1 MCGPKTARSSPIT
14 LPALPPHT
22 GSLPFFGP
30 FPEFL
35 PTSPGLISIKFQ
47 NSALRWLKVV
57 HAHQQNLRY
66 RSRRS
71 LHAHTPLSAC
81 TLSSCPKSG
90 HPSHGALCPLLPVLF
105 GENSF
110 LCSVRFQAACSTF
123 SSALCTFSYDT
134 VLAITAS

>member
-35 PTSPGLISIKFQ
+35 LSSPGLISIKFQ

-90 HPSHGALCPLLPVLF
+90 HPNHGALCPLLSCSLWREFFSLLGQVSSSLLNFFLSPVY
-105 GENSF
+105 F
-110 LCSVRFQAACSTF
+110 L
-123 SSALCTFSYDT
+123 
-134 VLAITAS
+134 I